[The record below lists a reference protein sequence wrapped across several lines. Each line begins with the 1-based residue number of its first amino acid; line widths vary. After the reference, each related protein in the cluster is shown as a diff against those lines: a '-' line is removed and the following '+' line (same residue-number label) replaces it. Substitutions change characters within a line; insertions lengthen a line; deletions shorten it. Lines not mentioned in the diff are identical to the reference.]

1 MRNLQTVLLIMILMS
16 AVALAGCGSA
26 DDKGAE
32 GDASEVGGEV
42 GNLAPDFTLP
52 RVAGGEPLTLSSLKG
67 KAVLV
72 DFWDTWCPP
81 CREALPHLQELSL
94 AYREDLVV
102 VGLALGQEGA
112 AKVKDFTEK
121 HGLTFE
127 MVIWDDDP
135 ELIKSFGGIEAIP
148 TTFLIDADGV
158 IQKKW
163 VGATTKA
170 GYEAAILKVIGS

>member
-1 MRNLQTVLLIMILMS
+1 MILLS
-16 AVALAGCGSA
+16 ALALAGCGSA
-26 DDKGAE
+26 DDKGAQA
-32 GDASEVGGEV
+32 DASQVGGEV

-52 RVAGGEPLTLSSLKG
+52 RVNGGEPLTLSSLKG
-67 KAVLV
+67 KTVLV

-94 AYREDLVV
+94 TYSEDLVV

-112 AKVKDFTEK
+112 VKVKDFTNK

-127 MVIWDDDP
+127 MVIWDDDQ

-163 VGATTKA
+163 EGATTKA
-170 GYEAAILKVIGS
+170 GYEAAIKKVIGS